1 MASYNNPYMPAT
13 WSQTPAATAYTGSN
27 PNWYYQPSYT
37 QPMSAP
43 YASQQAMPQ
52 QSYAYANSVNNKN
65 IIWVAGQAGAEAYQ
79 MEPGSRAVLLD
90 SKDQVFYIK
99 VVGPDGRPEPLMA
112 FKYEPL
118 NLNVQSESSQAAPE
132 IDMSNY
138 ATKDDLNEILTY
150 IKQMSNR
157 SNGSQQQKGS
167 NKNV

>member
-1 MASYNNPYMPAT
+1 MPNYPYSYAP
-13 WSQTPAATAYTGSN
+13 TPWA
-27 PNWYYQPSYT
+27 QPSVPNYSGTNYYSGNYT
-37 QPMSAP
+37 QPTAINPP
-43 YASQQAMPQ
+43 YSSQQTMPQ
-52 QSYAYANSVNNKN
+52 PNYAYANSVNNKN
-65 IIWVAGQAGAEAYQ
+65 IIWVADQAGAEAYQ

-118 NLNVQSESSQAAPE
+118 NLNMQNESSQAAPA
-132 IDMSNY
+132 IDTSNF
-138 ATKDDLNEILTY
+138 ATKDDLNEIMNY

-157 SNGSQQQKGS
+157 GNQQSQTQKGM

>member
-1 MASYNNPYMPAT
+1 MPNYPYSYAPTQWMQPASAPAY
-13 WSQTPAATAYTGSN
+13 YTGTPS
-27 PNWYYQPSYT
+27 YSQPSTMT
-37 QPMSAP
+37 QP
-43 YASQQAMPQ
+43 YSQQMMPQ
-52 QSYAYANSVNNKN
+52 PNYAYANSVNNKN
-65 IIWVAGQAGAEAYQ
+65 IIWVAGQSGAEAYQ

-118 NLNVQSESSQAAPE
+118 NLNMQSESAQAAPP
-132 IDMSNY
+132 IDTSNF
-138 ATKDDLNEILTY
+138 ATKDDLNEIMNY

-157 SNGSQQQKGS
+157 NGSQPQQKGT

>member
-1 MASYNNPYMPAT
+1 MANYQNPYMPT
-13 WSQTPAATAYTGSN
+13 PWSQTAPTPTYTTGNS
-27 PNWYYQPSYT
+27 YYQQPYT
-37 QPMSAP
+37 AP
-43 YASQQAMPQ
+43 AQMPYQSQQMMPQ
-52 QSYAYANSVNNKN
+52 QNYAYANSVNNKN

-118 NLNVQSESSQAAPE
+118 NLNMQNESSQTAPA
-132 IDMSNY
+132 IDTSNF
-138 ATKDDLNEILTY
+138 ATKEDLDEILTY
-150 IKQMSNR
+150 VKQLANR
-157 SNGSQQQKGS
+157 NGQSQNVKGN

>member
-1 MASYNNPYMPAT
+1 MPNYNYPYGMYQPVP
-13 WSQTPAATAYTGSN
+13 QQPQAYTGTT
-27 PNWYYQPSYT
+27 PYYQT
-37 QPMSAP
+37 QP
-43 YASQQAMPQ
+43 YGASQQYSQYQ
-52 QSYAYANSVNNKN
+52 QPMQNYANAVNNKN

-118 NLNVQSESSQAAPE
+118 NLNMQSESSQAAPQ
-132 IDMSNY
+132 IDTSNF
-138 ATKDDLNEILTY
+138 ATKDDLNEIMNY

-157 SNGSQQQKGS
+157 NGQASSPKGA